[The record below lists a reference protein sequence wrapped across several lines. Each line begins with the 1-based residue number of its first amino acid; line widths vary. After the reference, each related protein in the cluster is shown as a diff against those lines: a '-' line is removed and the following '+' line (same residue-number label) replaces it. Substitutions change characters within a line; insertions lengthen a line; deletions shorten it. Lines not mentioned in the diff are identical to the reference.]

1 MGENISA
8 NDFCRYIW
16 KSYLEDRRYDLV
28 NEFVSDKIRVIVTG
42 AHEIERNLHEF
53 IAKFTEESHEW
64 TGHFVIR
71 DQWYQTTELSDS
83 HSLVMGEL
91 VVREDSEEG
100 ILYDMCFRFTV
111 VLEK

>member
-1 MGENISA
+1 M
-8 NDFCRYIW
+8 
-16 KSYLEDRRYDLV
+16 
-28 NEFVSDKIRVIVTG
+28 
-42 AHEIERNLHEF
+42 
-53 IAKFTEESHEW
+53 
-64 TGHFVIR
+64 IR

-111 VLEK
+111 VLEKSENGWKVVHIHQSVADPNQMSDEFPPSYGGKNSYTDCL

>member
-1 MGENISA
+1 M
-8 NDFCRYIW
+8 
-16 KSYLEDRRYDLV
+16 
-28 NEFVSDKIRVIVTG
+28 
-42 AHEIERNLHEF
+42 
-53 IAKFTEESHEW
+53 
-64 TGHFVIR
+64 IR

-111 VLEK
+111 VLEKARERVESSTYSLSLLPIQSNE